1 MSHPS
6 EVGVPFA
13 TLGLPPVIVKG
24 VRASGHVEPTLIQ
37 RKSIPVVLQGN
48 DLIGAA
54 QAGTGKTAAYLLPML
69 TRLLDGPRRLRGLV
83 LAPTRELAAKVE
95 TQARDYARFTDI
107 RIVVVYPGAPLPPQE
122 KVLRDPG
129 VDLLVTTPARLLE
142 LHARGGMNF
151 EDVEM
156 MVLDEADRMVDM
168 GFAPDLRK
176 ILKLLPETRQ
186 TLMFSVT
193 MPPELNRVAKEAL
206 VEPIRIDLGGPV
218 KPTVGLT
225 QAIYPVPRDLK
236 AELLNELISR
246 QELRN
251 LIVFTRTKEGA
262 ERLSKSLERAGH
274 TVSML
279 HSKLSHN
286 DRERT
291 LDDLR
296 RGRIQVVVATDLASR
311 GVDVDGISH
320 VVNYEVP
327 SVPEDYVHRIRRS
340 GPGGGAGDA
349 FTMMSPEEQNEVA
362 EIERFLGRSVP
373 RVMLPDFDY
382 KMRPAEI
389 SKVVS
394 YDENG
399 HHKAAPAPKPAP
411 AVKTVIAARPPVK
424 PVVIPARPPV
434 KAAVIPARPAP
445 TPPARTRPAG
455 SSKPTPPRPATKPAP
470 APATSPARPASRP
483 VPRSRPHARKKHVR
497 SASSR

>member
-1 MSHPS
+1 
-6 EVGVPFA
+6 VPFA

-37 RKSIPVVLQGN
+37 RKAIPVVLQGN

-107 RIVVVYPGAPLPPQE
+107 RITVVYPGAPLPAQE
-122 KVLRDPG
+122 KVLREPG
-129 VDLLVTTPARLLE
+129 VDLLVTTPSRLLE

-218 KPTVGLT
+218 KPTAGLT

-236 AELLNELISR
+236 ADLLNELISR

-262 ERLSKSLERAGH
+262 ERLARTLERSGH

-279 HSKLSHN
+279 HSKLSHT

-340 GPGGGAGDA
+340 GPGGGVGDA
-349 FTMMSPEEQNEVA
+349 FTMMSPEEQTEVA

-394 YDENG
+394 YEEDGLRKETPR
-399 HHKAAPAPKPAP
+399 PAP
-411 AVKTVIAARPPVK
+411 VKTVKAIIPTRPVAT
-424 PVVIPARPPV
+424 PAV
-434 KAAVIPARPAP
+434 
-445 TPPARTRPAG
+445 RTRPAAT
-455 SSKPTPPRPATKPAP
+455 SKPAAPPPRPEPKAVPVR
-470 APATSPARPASRP
+470 PATRSVTRARVRP
-483 VPRSRPHARKKHVR
+483 SRKKHAR